1 MSRTKPRNGL
11 AALRGLVPAVSQDAS
26 KRTAPARTVSTTTS
40 QSGGRALEATL
51 VPHDTTETDLF
62 RKAIGEVTPVRAV
75 SQRHAYGQQPRRAL
89 DPEALERRRQAA
101 VTADATQAAAEA
113 AQQAARAA
121 LNPRLASAMASISLE
136 EISSEHHR
144 HGGYLQPGADISIL
158 AKLHQGQWGVQAH
171 VDLHGQTLA
180 EAELAVHDFLSNCS
194 RNRLRCVLIVHGKG
208 HGSSGSQPVLRE
220 HVRQWLRWHTDV
232 QAFIEPGETYGGA
245 GAALVLLRK
254 GQKAV
259 AE

>member
-1 MSRTKPRNGL
+1 MNRTKPRNGL
-11 AALRGLVPAVSQDAS
+11 AALRGLVPATSPGTPD
-26 KRTAPARTVSTTTS
+26 RTARSPSAHTTPPPQGSRAPEANPA
-40 QSGGRALEATL
+40 
-51 VPHDTTETDLF
+51 PHDTADADLF
-62 RKAIGEVTPVRAV
+62 RKAIGEVTPVRTV
-75 SQRHAYGQQPRRAL
+75 SRRHAAGQPPRRAL
-89 DPEALERRRQAA
+89 DPESLERRRQAA
-101 VTADATQAAAEA
+101 VTADAAQAAAEA

-121 LNPRLASAMASISLE
+121 LNPRLASAMASVSLE
-136 EISSEHHR
+136 EISSDHHR
-144 HGGYLQPGADISIL
+144 HGGYLQPGADLSIL

-180 EAELAVHDFLSNCS
+180 EAELAVHDFLSHCS

-254 GQKAV
+254 AQRA
-259 AE
+259 AD